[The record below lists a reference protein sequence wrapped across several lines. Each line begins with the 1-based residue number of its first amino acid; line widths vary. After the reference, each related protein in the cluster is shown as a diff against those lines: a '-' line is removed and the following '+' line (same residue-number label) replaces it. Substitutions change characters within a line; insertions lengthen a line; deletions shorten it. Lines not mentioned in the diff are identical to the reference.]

1 MEMKKS
7 HAGFWVGI
15 VVFFVAAV
23 YSIILF
29 LVKPT
34 FDITAWVL
42 YGATMVAFLLV
53 GIQMIASSRSG
64 SAIVMDT
71 SLGIVTAI
79 YFGLQLI
86 FGGIVCMC
94 FKDVPLTPVI
104 VCEIIL
110 LAAYLVIAFLMYAA
124 QSSNAA
130 QDHNDRQAVQKMRL
144 LESDIQGMME
154 ESTNPDVK
162 EALKDLAE
170 AIHYSDVV
178 SLPGL
183 ADVEGRIAQNVAV
196 LQDEL
201 TDDGADPLARIEK
214 IRRLLKER
222 DRTAAILK
230 R

>member
-1 MEMKKS
+1 MKKS

-15 VVFFVAAV
+15 AVFFIAAV
-23 YSIILF
+23 YSVILF
-29 LVKPT
+29 LVKPQ
-34 FDITAWVL
+34 FDLTAWVL
-42 YGATMVAFLLV
+42 YGATMVAFLLA
-53 GIQMIASSRSG
+53 GIQAIASSRSG
-64 SAIVMDT
+64 SGIIMDT
-71 SLGIVTAI
+71 TLGIVSAI

-86 FGGIVCMC
+86 FGGIVCMS
-94 FKDVPLTPVI
+94 FSDVPLTPVI

-124 QSSNAA
+124 QSSNSA
-130 QDHNDRQAVQKMRL
+130 QAHNDRQAVQNMRL
-144 LESDIQGMME
+144 LESDVQGMME
-154 ESTNPDVK
+154 EAVNPDVK
-162 EALKDLAE
+162 KALKDLAD

-183 ADVEGRIAQNVAV
+183 ADVEGRIAQNISA
-196 LQDEL
+196 LQDEF
-201 TDDGADPLARIEK
+201 TDDRADPLARIDR

>member
-1 MEMKKS
+1 MKKN

-15 VVFFVAAV
+15 AVLFAAAV
-23 YSIILF
+23 YSVILF

-71 SLGIVTAI
+71 ALGIITAI

-86 FGGIVCMC
+86 FGGIVCMS
-94 FKDVPLTPVI
+94 FSDVPLTPVI

-144 LESDIQGMME
+144 LERDIQGMME
-154 ESTNPDVK
+154 ESANPDVK
-162 EALKDLAE
+162 KALKDLAE
-170 AIHYSDVV
+170 AIHYSDVA

-183 ADVEGRIAQNVAV
+183 ADVESRIAQNVAV

>member
-1 MEMKKS
+1 MKRG

-15 VVFFVAAV
+15 AVFLIAAV

-29 LVKPT
+29 LLKT
-34 FDITAWVL
+34 SFDLSAWVL

-53 GIQMIASSRSG
+53 GIQAIASAREGSG
-64 SAIVMDT
+64 IVMDV
-71 SLGIVTAI
+71 SLGIVTAV
-79 YFGLQLI
+79 YFGLQLV
-86 FGGIVCMC
+86 FGGIICMS
-94 FKDVPLTPVI
+94 FSDLPLTPVI

-110 LAAYLVIAFLMYAA
+110 LAAFLVVAFLMYAA

-130 QDHNDRQAVQKMRL
+130 QEQNDRKAVQKIRL

-154 ESTNPDVK
+154 EATDSNVK
-162 EALKDLAE
+162 KALKGLAE
-170 AIHYSDVV
+170 EVHFSDIA

-183 ADVEGRIAQNVAV
+183 DDVESRIAQNVAI

-201 TDDGADPLARIEK
+201 TDETADTLARIEK
-214 IRRLLKER
+214 ISRLLKER
-222 DRTAAILK
+222 NRTAAILK

>member
-1 MEMKKS
+1 MKKS
-7 HAGFWVGI
+7 HAGLWVGI
-15 VVFFVAAV
+15 AVFFLAAV

-29 LVKPT
+29 LVKPA
-34 FDITAWVL
+34 FDISAWVL
-42 YGATMVAFLLV
+42 YGATMIAFLLV

-71 SLGIVTAI
+71 TLGIVTAI
-79 YFGLQLI
+79 YFGLQVL
-86 FGGIVCMC
+86 FGGIICMS
-94 FKDVPLTPVI
+94 FTDVPLTPVI

-130 QDHNDRQAVQKMRL
+130 QDHNDQKTVQKMRL
-144 LESDIQGMME
+144 LESDVKGMMDE
-154 ESTNPDVK
+154 AADPNVK
-162 EALKDLAE
+162 KALKELAE
-170 AIHYSDVV
+170 AVHYSDVA

-183 ADVEGRIAQNVAV
+183 ADVEGRIAQNIAI

-201 TDDGADPLARIEK
+201 SDENADPLARIETL
-214 IRRLLKER
+214 RRMLKER

>member
-1 MEMKKS
+1 MKKS

-15 VVFFVAAV
+15 TVFFIAAV
-23 YSIILF
+23 YSVILF

-42 YGATMVAFLLV
+42 YGATIVAFLLV
-53 GIQMIASSRSG
+53 GIQAIASSRSG

-71 SLGIVTAI
+71 TLGIVTAI

-94 FKDVPLTPVI
+94 FTDVPLTPVI

-110 LAAYLVIAFLMYAA
+110 LAAYLVITFLMYAA

-130 QDHNDRQAVQKMRL
+130 QDHNDQQNVQKMRL
-144 LESDIQGMME
+144 LESDIQSMMKKT
-154 ESTNPDVK
+154 TNPDIK
-162 EALKDLAE
+162 KALRELAE

-178 SLPGL
+178 SLPVL

-196 LQDEL
+196 LRDEL

>member
-1 MEMKKS
+1 MKKS
-7 HAGFWVGI
+7 HSGFWVGLI
-15 VVFFVAAV
+15 VFFLAGI
-23 YSIILF
+23 YSAILF
-29 LVKPT
+29 LAKPN

-53 GIQMIASSRSG
+53 GIQMIASSQSG

-71 SLGIVTAI
+71 ALGIVTAI

-94 FKDVPLTPVI
+94 FTDVPLTPVI
-104 VCEIIL
+104 ICEIIL

-154 ESTNPDVK
+154 EATNPEVK
-162 EALKDLAE
+162 KALKGLAE
-170 AIHYSDVV
+170 AIHYSDAVT
-178 SLPGL
+178 LPGL
-183 ADVEGRIAQNVAV
+183 VDVENRIAQNIAV

-201 TDDGADPLARIEK
+201 TDDNANPLARIEAL
-214 IRRLLKER
+214 RRLLKER
-222 DRTAAILK
+222 ERTAAILK

>member
-1 MEMKKS
+1 MKKN

-15 VVFFVAAV
+15 AVLFAAAV
-23 YSIILF
+23 YSVILF

-71 SLGIVTAI
+71 ALGIITAI

-86 FGGIVCMC
+86 FGGIVCMS
-94 FKDVPLTPVI
+94 FSDVPLTPVI

-154 ESTNPDVK
+154 ESANPDVK
-162 EALKDLAE
+162 KALKDLAE
-170 AIHYSDVV
+170 AIHYSDVA

-183 ADVEGRIAQNVAV
+183 ADVESRIAQNVAV

>member
-1 MEMKKS
+1 MKKT
-7 HAGFWVGI
+7 HAGLWVGI
-15 VVFFVAAV
+15 AVLFGAAV

-29 LVKPT
+29 LLKPNL
-34 FDITAWVL
+34 DITAWIL

-53 GIQMIASSRSG
+53 AIQAIASAKTGSG
-64 SAIVMDT
+64 IVMNT
-71 SLGIVTAI
+71 SIGIITAV

-86 FGGIVCMC
+86 FGGIVCMS
-94 FKDVPLTPVI
+94 FSDVPLTPVL
-104 VCEIIL
+104 VCEILL
-110 LAAYLVIAFLMYAA
+110 LAAYLLIVFLMYGA
-124 QSSNAA
+124 QSNNAA
-130 QDHNDRQAVQKMRL
+130 QDYNDQKTVQKIRL

-154 ESTNPDVK
+154 ETKNPEVK
-162 EALKDLAE
+162 NALKDLAE

-183 ADVEGRIAQNVAV
+183 AEVEGRIAQNVAI

-201 TDDGADPLARIEK
+201 ADENADPLARIETLH
-214 IRRLLKER
+214 RLLKER

>member
-1 MEMKKS
+1 MKKS
-7 HAGFWVGI
+7 HAGFWVG
-15 VVFFVAAV
+15 VAAFFLAAV
-23 YSIILF
+23 YSVVLF
-29 LVKPT
+29 LLKPN
-34 FDITAWVL
+34 FDMTAWVL

-53 GIQMIASSRSG
+53 GIQAIASARTGSG
-64 SAIVMDT
+64 VIMDT
-71 SLGIVTAI
+71 ALGIVTAI

-86 FGGIVCMC
+86 FGGIVCMS
-94 FKDVPLTPVI
+94 FSDVPLTPVL
-104 VCEIIL
+104 VCEIIV

-130 QDHNDRQAVQKMRL
+130 QDHNDQKTVQKMRL

-154 ESTNPDVK
+154 ETTNPEVK
-162 EALKDLAE
+162 KALKDLAE
-170 AIHYSDVV
+170 AIHFSDVV

-183 ADVEGRIAQNVAV
+183 ADVEGRIAQNVAI

-201 TDDGADPLARIEK
+201 TDESADPLAKIETL
-214 IRRLLKER
+214 RRLLKER

>member
-1 MEMKKS
+1 MKKS
-7 HAGFWVGI
+7 HAGFWVG
-15 VVFFVAAV
+15 VAAFFLAAV
-23 YSIILF
+23 YSVVLF
-29 LVKPT
+29 LIKPN
-34 FDITAWVL
+34 FDMTAWVI

-53 GIQMIASSRSG
+53 GIQIIASARTGSG
-64 SAIVMDT
+64 VIMDT
-71 SLGIVTAI
+71 ALGIVTAI

-86 FGGIVCMC
+86 FGGIVCMS
-94 FKDVPLTPVI
+94 FSDVPFTPVL
-104 VCEIIL
+104 VCEIIV

-130 QDHNDRQAVQKMRL
+130 QDHNGQKTVQKMRL

-154 ESTNPDVK
+154 ETTNPEVK
-162 EALKDLAE
+162 KALKDLAE
-170 AIHYSDVV
+170 AIHFSDVV

-183 ADVEGRIAQNVAV
+183 ADVEERIAQNVAI

-201 TDDGADPLARIEK
+201 TDENADPLARIETL
-214 IRRLLKER
+214 RRLLKER

>member
-1 MEMKKS
+1 M
-7 HAGFWVGI
+7 
-15 VVFFVAAV
+15 
-23 YSIILF
+23 
-29 LVKPT
+29 KPT

-71 SLGIVTAI
+71 ALGIITAI

-86 FGGIVCMC
+86 FGGIVCMS
-94 FKDVPLTPVI
+94 FSDVPLTPVI

-154 ESTNPDVK
+154 ESANPDVK
-162 EALKDLAE
+162 KALKDLAE
-170 AIHYSDVV
+170 AIHYSDVA

-183 ADVEGRIAQNVAV
+183 ADVESRIAQNVAV

>member
-1 MEMKKS
+1 MKMKKS

-15 VVFFVAAV
+15 AVFFIAAV
-23 YSIILF
+23 YSVILF

-34 FDITAWVL
+34 FDVAAWVL

-53 GIQMIASSRSG
+53 GIQAIASARTGSG
-64 SAIVMDT
+64 IIMDVT
-71 SLGIVTAI
+71 LGIITAI

-86 FGGIVCMC
+86 FGGIVCMS
-94 FKDVPLTPVI
+94 FSDVPLTPVI

-154 ESTNPDVK
+154 EATNPDVRK
-162 EALKDLAE
+162 ALKDLAE

-201 TDDGADPLARIEK
+201 TDEGADPLARIEK